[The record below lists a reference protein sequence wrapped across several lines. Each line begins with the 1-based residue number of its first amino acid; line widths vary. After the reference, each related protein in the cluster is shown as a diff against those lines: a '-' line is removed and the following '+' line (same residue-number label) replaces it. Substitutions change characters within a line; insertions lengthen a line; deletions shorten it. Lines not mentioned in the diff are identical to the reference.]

1 MWRNGVLLFYCQW
14 EYKLVQTLWKTRG
27 GFLKKSKLEV
37 PYVL

>member
-1 MWRNGVLLFYCQW
+1 MGTFVLLLR
-14 EYKLVQTLWKTRG
+14 EYKLVQTLWKTGG